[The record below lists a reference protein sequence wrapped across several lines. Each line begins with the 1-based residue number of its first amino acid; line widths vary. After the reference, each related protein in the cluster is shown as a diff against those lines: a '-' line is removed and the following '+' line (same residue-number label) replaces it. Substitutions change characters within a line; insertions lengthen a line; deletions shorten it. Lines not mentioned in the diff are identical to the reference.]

1 MQEARSVY
9 VDASWCEN
17 NSGVLQYPIPDGI
30 EVSGNDLVAYCDDF
44 SVAGVV
50 SSINP
55 SANRLYLLE
64 RSPKGFFFASPAGDK
79 VWAREQMSDIGEE
92 LTFFTMPLDADAVFG
107 DFTLYANLPSTQQNR
122 EGGTI
127 VCKPDDTTATLV
139 GNLFHEVLNLQSPP
153 KSHAPS

>member
-55 SANRLYLLE
+55 STNRLYLLE

-79 VWAREQMSDIGEE
+79 VWARAQMSDIGEE
-92 LTFFTMPLDADAVFG
+92 LTFSQCRRIP
-107 DFTLYANLPSTQQNR
+107 TLSSM
-122 EGGTI
+122 
-127 VCKPDDTTATLV
+127 TLRCTRIC
-139 GNLFHEVLNLQSPP
+139 Q
-153 KSHAPS
+153 APSKTETVELLFANQTIRPRPWLVICSTKS